1 MFNASHPRTSTKR
14 LLAATAFLAVAV
26 GLAACSTEAPGG
38 GGDGGGSGSNVI
50 VVIPKATG
58 DPFFSAVRQGA
69 EEAAA
74 ELGYEIKFDGPTT
87 ADAAGQVTTIENAI
101 QTKPAAITIAPNDP
115 DAVAPA
121 LKNAKD
127 QGILVSTYNAESA
140 KDAREFFINQ
150 AVDQAI
156 SEAIVDTM
164 AEQVDGKGT
173 FLLVT
178 STATAANQKTWLAG
192 MEEYLPTAYPDMKI
206 DQVIPG
212 NDDAA
217 TVLSVTAT
225 YLASHP
231 DTTGVWVI
239 GGGMS
244 GAIKAMEQVGIDPLQ
259 VPVAGLCIPSDVRE
273 LVHAGTI
280 KNCVLWSPID
290 TGYADVYAID
300 AWLKGTFP
308 ESGNGTISAG
318 RLGDLDVKDFV
329 VTSGGAQVFTDENI
343 DDFQF

>member
-1 MFNASHPRTSTKR
+1 MNAPFRRTSKTR
-14 LLAATAFLAVAV
+14 LLAATAVLAVAA
-26 GLAACSTEAPGG
+26 GLTACSTQAPGS
-38 GGDGGGSGSNVI
+38 GGDEGGNDSKVI
-50 VVIPKATG
+50 VLIPKATG
-58 DPFFSAVRQGA
+58 DPFFGAVKQGA
-69 EEAAA
+69 EEAAQ
-74 ELGYEIKFDGPTT
+74 ELGYTIKFDGPTT
-87 ADAAGQVTTIENAI
+87 ADAAGQVTTIENAT
-101 QTKPAAITIAPNDP
+101 QSKPAAITIAPNDP

-121 LKNAKD
+121 LKAAASA
-127 QGILVSTYNAESA
+127 GILVSTYNAESA
-140 KDAREFFINQ
+140 TDARSFFINQ
-150 AVDQAI
+150 AVDEAI
-156 SEAIVDTM
+156 AEAIVDTM
-164 AEQVDGKGT
+164 AEQVGGKGT

-178 STATAANQKTWLAG
+178 STATAANQKTWLDL
-192 MEEYLPTAYPDMKI
+192 MQKYMPTKYPDMKI

-225 YLASHP
+225 YLAAHP

-244 GAIKAMEQVGIDPLQ
+244 GAVKAEQQVGIDPLK

-273 LVHAGTI
+273 LVKAGTI

-300 AWLKGTFP
+300 AWLNGTFP
-308 ESGNGTISAG
+308 ENGTGTLPAG
-318 RLGDLDVKDFV
+318 RLGDLDVKDYV
-329 VTSGGAQVFTDENI
+329 VTSGGAQVFTADNI

>member
-1 MFNASHPRTSTKR
+1 MIRT
-14 LLAATAFLAVAV
+14 LALIAALGTAVT
-26 GLAACSTEAPGG
+26 LAACTTQAPGTS
-38 GGDGGGSGSNVI
+38 DGAASDSKTI
-50 VVIPKATG
+50 VLIPKATG
-58 DPFFSAVRQGA
+58 DPFFAAVRQGA

-74 ELGYEIKFDGPTT
+74 ELGYTIEFVGPTT
-87 ADAAGQVTTIENAI
+87 ADAAGQVTTIENAL
-101 QTKPAAITIAPNDP
+101 QSNPAAITIAPNDP

-121 LKNAKD
+121 LKRAME
-127 QGILVSTYNAESA
+127 QGITVSTYNAESA

-164 AEQVDGKGT
+164 AEQTGGKGT

-192 MEEYLPTAYPDMKI
+192 MEEYIPTAYPDMKI
-206 DQVIPG
+206 AQVIPG

-217 TVLSVTAT
+217 TVLQVTST
-225 YLASHP
+225 YLAANP

-244 GAIKAMEQVGIDPLQ
+244 GAIKAQEQLGIDPKAM
-259 VPVAGLCIPSDVRE
+259 PVAGLCIPSDVRD
-273 LVHAGTI
+273 LVKNGTI

-290 TGYADVYAID
+290 TGYANVYAID
-300 AWLKGTFP
+300 AKLKGTFP
-308 ESGNGTISAG
+308 EGGTGTISAG
-318 RLGDLDVKDFV
+318 RLGDLDVTDNV
-329 VTSGGAQVFTDENI
+329 VTSGGAQVFTAENI

>member
-1 MFNASHPRTSTKR
+1 MINASHRRTSTKR
-14 LLAATAFLAVAV
+14 LLAATAVLAVAA
-26 GLAACSTEAPGG
+26 GLSACTTEAPGG
-38 GGDGGGSGSNVI
+38 GDTGGSDSNVI
-50 VVIPKATG
+50 VLIPKATG
-58 DPFFSAVRQGA
+58 DPFFGAVRQGA

-74 ELGYEIKFDGPTT
+74 ELGYTIKFDGPTT
-87 ADAAGQVTTIENAI
+87 ADAAGQVTTIENSV
-101 QTKPAAITIAPNDP
+101 QGKPAAITIAPNDP

-121 LKNAKD
+121 LKAAAEA
-127 QGILVSTYNAESA
+127 GILISTYNAESA
-140 KDAREFFINQ
+140 PDARSFFINQ
-150 AVDQAI
+150 AVDEAI

-164 AEQVDGKGT
+164 AEQTDGKGT

-192 MEEYLPTAYPDMKI
+192 MEAYLPTKYPDMKI

-225 YLASHP
+225 YLAAHP

-244 GAIKAMEQVGIDPLQ
+244 GAIKAMEQVGIDPLK

-300 AWLKGTFP
+300 AWLKGTYP
-308 ESGNGTISAG
+308 EGGNGTISAG
-318 RLGDLDVKDFV
+318 RLGDLEVKDNV

>member
-1 MFNASHPRTSTKR
+1 MINASRARTSMTR
-14 LLAATAFLAVAV
+14 LFAATAVLAVTV
-26 GLAACSTEAPGG
+26 GLAACTTEAPGS
-38 GGDGGGSGSNVI
+38 GDGGGGSDSNVI
-50 VVIPKATG
+50 VLIPKATG

-74 ELGYEIKFDGPTT
+74 ELGYEIKFEGPTT
-87 ADAAGQVTTIENAI
+87 ADAAGQVTTIENAL
-101 QTKPAAITIAPNDP
+101 QSKPAAMTIAPNDP

-121 LKNAKD
+121 LKNARE

-164 AEQVDGKGT
+164 AEQTDGKGT

-192 MEEYLPTAYPDMKI
+192 MEEYIPTKYPDMTI

-217 TVLSVTAT
+217 TVLSVTST
-225 YLASHP
+225 YLAAHP

-244 GAIKAMEQVGIDPLQ
+244 GAIKAMEQVGIDPLE

-273 LVHAGTI
+273 LIHAGTI

-300 AWLKGTFP
+300 AWLKGTYP
-308 ESGNGTISAG
+308 EGGNGTISAG
-318 RLGDLDVKDFV
+318 RLGDLEVKDNV
-329 VTSGGAQVFTDENI
+329 VTSGGAQVFTAENI

>member
-1 MFNASHPRTSTKR
+1 MIHVSHRRTSKMR
-14 LLAATAFLAVAV
+14 LLSAATVLAVGL
-26 GLAACSTEAPGG
+26 GLAACSTQAPGG
-38 GGDGGGSGSNVI
+38 GGDEGANDSKVI

-58 DPFFSAVRQGA
+58 DPFFGAVKQGA

-74 ELGYEIKFDGPTT
+74 ELGYTIKFDGPTT
-87 ADAAGQVTTIENAI
+87 ADAAGQVTTIENSTQA
-101 QTKPAAITIAPNDP
+101 KPAAITIAPNDP

-121 LKNAKD
+121 LKAAAAA
-127 QGILVSTYNAESA
+127 GILVSTYNAESA
-140 KDAREFFINQ
+140 KDARSFFINQ
-150 AVDQAI
+150 AVDEAI
-156 SEAIVDTM
+156 AEAIVDTM
-164 AEQVDGKGT
+164 ADQVDSKGT

-178 STATAANQKTWLAG
+178 STATAANQKTWLDL
-192 MEEYLPTAYPDMKI
+192 MQKYLPTKYPDMKI

-225 YLASHP
+225 YLAAHP

-244 GAIKAMEQVGIDPLQ
+244 GAIKAEQQVGIDPLK

-300 AWLKGTFP
+300 AWLNGTFP
-308 ESGNGTISAG
+308 EGGTGTLPAG
-318 RLGDLDVKDFV
+318 RLGDLDVKDYV
-329 VTSGGAQVFTDENI
+329 VTSGGATVFTDENI

>member
-1 MFNASHPRTSTKR
+1 MNASHRRASKTR
-14 LLAATAFLAVAV
+14 LFAATAVLVVAA
-26 GLAACSTEAPGG
+26 GLSACTTEAPGG
-38 GGDGGGSGSNVI
+38 GGDEGGSGSDVI

-58 DPFFSAVRQGA
+58 DPFFGAVRQGA

-74 ELGYEIKFDGPTT
+74 ELGYTIKFDGPTT
-87 ADAAGQVTTIENAI
+87 ADAAGQVTTIENAT

-121 LKNAKD
+121 LKAAAD
-127 QGILVSTYNAESA
+127 AGILVSTYNAESA
-140 KDAREFFINQ
+140 KDARSFFINQ

-164 AEQVDGKGT
+164 AEQTGGKGT

-225 YLASHP
+225 YLAAHP

-244 GAIKAMEQVGIDPLQ
+244 GAVKAMEQVGVDPLE

-290 TGYADVYAID
+290 TGYADIYAID

-308 ESGNGTISAG
+308 EDGNGTISAG
-318 RLGDLDVKDFV
+318 RLGDLEVKDFV

>member
-1 MFNASHPRTSTKR
+1 MINAHRRTSTKR
-14 LLAATAFLAVAV
+14 LLAATAVLAVAA
-26 GLAACSTEAPGG
+26 GLSACSTEAPGG
-38 GGDGGGSGSNVI
+38 GGDAPSGSNVI
-50 VVIPKATG
+50 VLIPKATG
-58 DPFFSAVRQGA
+58 DPFFGAVRQGA

-87 ADAAGQVTTIENAI
+87 ADAAGQVTSIENAL

-121 LKNAKD
+121 LKNARE

-140 KDAREFFINQ
+140 LDAREFFINQ

-156 SEAIVDTM
+156 AEAIVDTM

-178 STATAANQKTWLAG
+178 STATAANQKTWLG
-192 MEEYLPTAYPDMKI
+192 LMEEYLPTAYPDMKI

-217 TVLSVTAT
+217 TVLSVTST
-225 YLASHP
+225 YLAANP

-273 LVHAGTI
+273 LVKAGTI

-300 AWLKGTFP
+300 AWIKGTYP
-308 ESGNGTISAG
+308 EGGNGTIDAG
-318 RLGDLDVKDFV
+318 RLGELEVKDNV
-329 VTSGGAQVFTDENI
+329 VTSGGAQVFTAENI

>member
-1 MFNASHPRTSTKR
+1 MAVA
-14 LLAATAFLAVAV
+14 LATAV
-26 GLAACSTEAPGG
+26 GLAACTTGAPGG
-38 GGDGGGSGSNVI
+38 VSDGGSNESDVI
-50 VVIPKATG
+50 VLIPKATG
-58 DPFFSAVRQGA
+58 DPFFAAVRQGA

-74 ELGYEIKFDGPTT
+74 ELGYTIEFVGPTT
-87 ADAAGQVTTIENAI
+87 ADAAGQVTTIENAL
-101 QTKPAAITIAPNDP
+101 QKNPAAITIAPNDP

-121 LKNAKD
+121 LKRAME
-127 QGILVSTYNAESA
+127 QGIVVSTFNAEA
-140 KDAREFFINQ
+140 ALDAREFFINQ

-156 SEAIVDTM
+156 AEAVVDTM

-178 STATAANQKTWLAG
+178 STATAANQKTWLAL
-192 MEEYLPTAYPDMKI
+192 MEEYLPTAYPEMKI

-217 TVLSVTAT
+217 TVLSVTST

-244 GAIKAMEQVGIDPLQ
+244 GAIKAMEQVGIDPLK
-259 VPVAGLCIPSDVRE
+259 VPVAGLCIPSDVRD
-273 LVHAGTI
+273 LVKDGTI
-280 KNCVLWSPID
+280 ENCVLWSPID
-290 TGYADVYAID
+290 TGYADIYAID

-308 ESGNGTISAG
+308 EGGNGVLPAG
-318 RLGDLDVKDFV
+318 RLGDLDVADYV
-329 VTSGGAQVFTDENI
+329 VTSGGAQVFTAENI